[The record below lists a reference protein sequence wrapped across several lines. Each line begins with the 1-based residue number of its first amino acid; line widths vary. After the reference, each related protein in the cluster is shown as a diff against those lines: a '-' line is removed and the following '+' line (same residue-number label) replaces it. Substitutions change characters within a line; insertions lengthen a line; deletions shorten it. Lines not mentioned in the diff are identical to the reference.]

1 MISFDI
7 RRGYIK
13 DLYKDVSLTCNGT
26 TIELG
31 LLDKGELLELAER
44 LRDAAYD
51 IDDGE
56 GKEYLNPGLEKA
68 YDIAHEFM
76 RDLMVDHKVNE
87 AQWVGVALDYIKDE
101 IKV

>member
-7 RRGYIK
+7 RRGYIQDK
-13 DLYKDVSLTCNGT
+13 YKDVSLTCNGT

-31 LLDKGELLELAER
+31 LLDKGERVELAER
-44 LRDAAYD
+44 LRDAAFD

-68 YDIAHEFM
+68 HEITHDFM
-76 RDLMVDHKVNE
+76 RDLMSDHKVNE
-87 AQWVGVALDYIKDE
+87 AQWVEVARDYIKDE
-101 IKV
+101 IK